1 MSGPSSSAVKAAL
14 PYGRLGDCKGKV
26 AVAFKWIC
34 HLLHISVMSQYLPV
48 CTLYVPK
55 VINFGMYPEWVEI
68 LAGPWKMEGY
78 LWLQAKGFLNAMIV
92 FRTSI
97 FA

>member
-1 MSGPSSSAVKAAL
+1 MDLSSFTYLSDVT
-14 PYGRLGDCKGKV
+14 
-26 AVAFKWIC
+26 
-34 HLLHISVMSQYLPV
+34 ISFGMYVV
-48 CTLYVPK
+48 CTQSDQFWYV
-55 VINFGMYPEWVEI
+55 VHSMYPEWVEI

-92 FRTSI
+92 FRISI